1 MTTWSRKQVTSSM
14 TYLDPTQSALSRRP
28 NTPSIRRVRRWEPR
42 RFRQR
47 SRDDHPDKGT
57 EIFLYELSVEEDHRQ
72 RGIGTALVT
81 ALQELAQ
88 ENGCYAMWVLTDDDN
103 EPALKTYRKSGSTET
118 SANVM
123 LTWRLR
129 KPT

>member
-1 MTTWSRKQVTSSM
+1 M

-81 ALQELAQ
+81 ALRELAQ
-88 ENGCYAMWVLTDDDN
+88 ENVCYGMWVLMTM
-103 EPALKTYRKSGSTET
+103 TT
-118 SANVM
+118 SP
-123 LTWRLR
+123 L
-129 KPT
+129 